1 MSDVVVTPQM
11 IEKRL
16 KDLSKEVDNSHKEL
30 AEAERVY
37 YETKAQYEL
46 ALAHARLSIATNK
59 EAKYT
64 VSDKADLALISTEKL
79 HLQMASAEALV
90 RAARANANRIRTQVD
105 IARSIGTSVRTS
117 MEIA

>member
-1 MSDVVVTPQM
+1 MSETIVTPQM

-16 KDLSKEVDNSHKEL
+16 KDLSKEVDTSHRDL
-30 AEAERVY
+30 ADAEKFY

-46 ALAHARLSIATNK
+46 ALAHARLSVATNK
-59 EAKYT
+59 EARYT

-79 HLQMASAEALV
+79 HLQMATAEAVV
-90 RAARANANRIRTQVD
+90 RAARANSNRIRTQVD
-105 IARSIGTSVRTS
+105 LARSIGTSVRTS